1 MTKKT
6 NLLQNEEQ
14 IVLSYELLQLMDWLM
29 KYEPEGLK
37 KLISKAFKRGLSRTF
52 SRTIDSQNLS
62 ALSADTVANFI
73 SLLEVLLV
81 EAGSEQEN
89 KSSLNRDLLPELG
102 HIDLSNCH
110 YSVIQSS
117 AEVAFSKK
125 EKNPN
130 ENTQELLYKE
140 LLKRWKPHK
149 KQYEN

>member
-1 MTKKT
+1 MTKKP

-29 KYEPEGLK
+29 QHDSEGLK
-37 KLISKAFKRGLSRTF
+37 RLISKAFKRGLSRTF
-52 SRTIDSQNLS
+52 SRTSDSQNLA
-62 ALSADTVANFI
+62 ALSSDTVANFI
-73 SLLEVLLV
+73 SLLEILLV
-81 EAGSEQEN
+81 ESGSEQEN
-89 KSSLNRDLLPELG
+89 QSFLNRNLLPELD

-110 YSVIQSS
+110 YSIIQSS

-125 EKNPN
+125 EKNPS

-149 KQYEN
+149 KQQEN

>member
-1 MTKKT
+1 MTKKP
-6 NLLQNEEQ
+6 NVLQNEEQ

-29 KYEPEGLK
+29 QHDTEGLK

-52 SRTIDSQNLS
+52 SRTNDSQNLA

-73 SLLEVLLV
+73 ALLEILLV
-81 EAGSEQEN
+81 ESGSEQEN
-89 KSSLNRDLLPELG
+89 QSSLNRDLLPELD

-110 YSVIQSS
+110 YSVLQSS

-125 EKNPN
+125 EKNPS

-149 KQYEN
+149 KQQEN